1 MGDTTRV
8 SRSGISGFIAAF
20 AVAVAACGGG
30 ATSGAGTSQTG
41 SDIVIGE
48 ALAAT
53 GQDAKEGG
61 LTKQGVQIWLDW
73 INNVQHGIT
82 IKGVKHKVQV
92 LFQDDGS
99 KPDQSATLD
108 QKAITEDK
116 AQFLLGPYGSS
127 ATAIAAV
134 VAEKNQIPMV
144 EGEGASSS
152 IFNKGYQWTF
162 GTISPASLYLKGVL
176 DMADGLSPK
185 PAKVAVLS
193 ADDSFSLD
201 VTRAVE
207 QYAPTKGF
215 QIIFDQKY
223 PNGTTN
229 LSGLVSQAKSAGP
242 DMVLNSGHLA
252 EAVAINKAAK
262 QLDLNARLF
271 AYTVGPSTPDFVSS
285 LGTDAN
291 YVISPSQW
299 TPAVKYKP
307 QFFYTVPQYVAA
319 YKRMFNTQDEPDYH
333 VAGGT
338 SAGLALQRAIET
350 AGSTDPDKVRSALV
364 KLNVT
369 TFFGVIAF
377 NSQGQ
382 NDKKPM
388 VVEQIQSG
396 KHVTIYPPDV
406 ANATIQYPAA
416 PWSQR

>member
-1 MGDTTRV
+1 MGREGNGGGTALWALLAT
-8 SRSGISGFIAAF
+8 ITI
-20 AVAVAACGGG
+20 VAAACGG
-30 ATSGAGTSQTG
+30 ASTSGSGSTQTG
-41 SDIVIGE
+41 TDIVIGE
-48 ALAAT
+48 GLAAT

-61 LTKQGVQIWLDW
+61 LTKQGVQIWVDW
-73 INNVQHGIT
+73 VNNVEHGIT
-82 IKGVKHKVQV
+82 VKGVKHKIQV
-92 LFQDDGS
+92 LYEDDGS

-108 QKAITEDK
+108 QKLITEDK

-127 ATAIAAV
+127 ATATAAV
-134 VAEKNQIPMV
+134 IAEKNQIPMV
-144 EGEGASSS
+144 EGEGAAAA

-162 GTISPASLYLKGVL
+162 GTISPASLYLKGVI
-176 DMADGLSPK
+176 DMASGLNPK
-185 PAKVAVLS
+185 PTRVAVLS

-201 VTRAVE
+201 VTKAIE

-215 QIIFDQKY
+215 DIVFDQKY

-229 LSGLVSQAKSAGP
+229 LSGLVSQAKSANP

-262 QLDLNARLF
+262 QLDMNAKLF
-271 AYTVGPSTPDFVSS
+271 AYTVGPSTPDFISS
-285 LGTDAN
+285 LGTDSN
-291 YVISPSQW
+291 YVVDPSQW

-307 QFFYTVPQYVAA
+307 QFFYTVAEYVAA
-319 YKRMFNTQDEPDYH
+319 YKRLTHASDEPDYH

-338 SAGLALQRAIET
+338 SAGLALQRAIEN
-350 AGSTDPDKVRSALV
+350 AGTTDPDRVRAALT

-388 VVEQIQSG
+388 VVEQIQNG
-396 KHVTIYPPDV
+396 KHVTVYPPDV
-406 ANATIQYPAA
+406 ANATLQYPAA
-416 PWSQR
+416 PWAQR